1 MQVITPC
8 FGILR
13 GGILSFV
20 RRYLLP
26 IGLGLLLFIVAFVY
40 MLPGTN
46 QSVNIYDEGIVV
58 YSAVRVMEGHVPYR
72 DFWSIYSPGQFYA
85 LAALFSAFGAS
96 IQTERLWDAALRAL
110 VPLFAYLIAARFTTR
125 VKALVAWAAA
135 TAWMGFYAYSYFY
148 QWTFFGYPAYPAIAF
163 SLATL
168 WLMTVY
174 FTDPR
179 RRWLVGSGI
188 MLGITTLFRHDFGIY
203 CGIGVFLA
211 LVLFTLLRPREG
223 SALTPRMTWRDQLR
237 AFWRV
242 LWPFALSAAVVVLPV
257 AIYFVTQVKLS
268 ELVYDLFTFPAS
280 IFPRFR
286 ALPYPPNGP
295 YGPKEFPQILPF
307 YLPFLVFLMAG
318 VVAFITARKRTVE
331 SVAHALC
338 IVMLIVFGLFAFN
351 QARVR
356 ADVIHTPAF
365 FIPSIILL
373 VILLRGIPQ
382 PTRGQAEAAPVLV
395 SVATLLLVLVFAEP
409 VVDRVNLLLDAQRM
423 APALSTA
430 VPRATTA
437 IVNPNLSQAVQFIRA
452 NTRPDERIFVGNTFH
467 DKVFVNEPMFY
478 FLAERDSA
486 TRYHELHP
494 GVATT
499 APVQQEIA
507 DDIEKYQVQYLVIS
521 SQFEGANEPNESS
534 VSSGV
539 KILDTYI
546 SDHYLPMAS
555 FGPYRMYRRVR

>member
-1 MQVITPC
+1 MN
-8 FGILR
+8 
-13 GGILSFV
+13 SV
-20 RRYLLP
+20 RRHLLP
-26 IGLGLLLFIVAFVY
+26 ISLVFLLFIVAFVY

-46 QSVNIYDEGIVV
+46 QAVNIYDEGIVV
-58 YSAVRVMEGHVPYR
+58 YSSVRVMEGHVPYR

-85 LAALFSAFGAS
+85 LAALFRVFGVS
-96 IQTERLWDAALRAL
+96 IQTERLWDAFLRAL

-125 VKALVAWAAA
+125 IKALVAWAAV
-135 TAWMGFYAYSYFY
+135 TTWMGFYAYSYTY

-163 SLATL
+163 SLAAI
-168 WLMTVY
+168 WLMTIH
-174 FTDPR
+174 FTDQR

-203 CGIGVFLA
+203 CGIGIFLA
-211 LVLFTLLRPREG
+211 LVVHFVLRPHG
-223 SALTPRMTWRDQLR
+223 AQSSGPQPRLGDQVKS
-237 AFWRV
+237 FIGV
-242 LWPFALSAAVVVLPV
+242 GWPFVASAAIIVLPV
-257 AIYFVTQVKLS
+257 VIILVAQVNLN
-268 ELVYDLFTFPAS
+268 ELIYDLFTFPAS

-295 YGPKEFPQILPF
+295 YGPKDFPQLLPF
-307 YLPFLVFLMAG
+307 YLPFVVFAVAG
-318 VVAFITARKRTVE
+318 GVAFIMARKRTVE
-331 SVAHALC
+331 SIAQSLC
-338 IVMLIVFGLFAFN
+338 IVMLIVFGMFAFN

-373 VILLRGIPQ
+373 VLLLRGIPQ
-382 PTRGQAEAAPVLV
+382 PTGKQVDASPVLV
-395 SVATLLLVLVFAEP
+395 SVATLLLVLVFTEP
-409 VVDRVNLLLDAQRM
+409 VIDRVSLLLDGKRM
-423 APALSTA
+423 SPVLSMN

-437 IVNPNLSQAVQFIRA
+437 IVNPSLSQAVQFIRA
-452 NTRPDERIFVGNTFH
+452 NTQPGERIFVGNTFH

-499 APVQQEIA
+499 APVQQEIVN
-507 DDIEKYQVQYLVIS
+507 DIEKYQVQYLVIS

-534 VSSGV
+534 ISSSV
-539 KILDTYI
+539 MILDQYI
-546 SDHYLPMAS
+546 RDHYLPMAS
-555 FGPYRMYRRVR
+555 FGPYHMWRRIG